1 MTPPYYAVIFTS
13 TQTDQLEG
21 YKEMADSMEALAKK
35 QPGYLGMEHAKEEL
49 GITISYWETK
59 EDIARWKANIDHQQ
73 AQKLGRE
80 QWYASYRTRIC
91 LVERDYKFDK
101 H

>member
-21 YKEMADSMEALAKK
+21 YSEMADTMEALAAQ

-49 GITISYWETK
+49 GITISYWKTK
-59 EDIARWKANIDHQQ
+59 EDIARWKANLDHQQ
-73 AQKLGRE
+73 AQKMGRA
-80 QWYASYRTRIC
+80 QWYESYRTRIC
-91 LVERDYKFDK
+91 LVERDYQFNK